1 MSDATATAT
10 PTAPAG
16 GDPDLLLDVRDLS
29 VVYESHGATPV
40 QAVDH
45 VSFQL
50 RRGEFVGL
58 VGESGSGKSTLGY
71 ALTRLQKPP
80 ARTNGGS
87 IWFDGADVRDLDPE
101 QLRRQRQGG
110 FAMVLQSGMNAL
122 NPVRRVRDHF
132 GDVFRAHGHVPRERQ
147 HDRMVELVGKV
158 ELPREVLDR
167 YPGELSGGMRQRVS
181 IALALGLEPQL
192 MVFDEPTTALDVL
205 VQHAVMDTIVGLQR
219 SEGFTAVLISHD
231 LGIVLEATDRVLV
244 LHEGRIVEDGPSPR
258 VLADPQDDYTRMLL
272 SHYADPRAE
281 VVSLPGF
288 EDRSVRRAKGEK
300 RSAASTSTPSVSTRS
315 TSTARSAVTVDAVSK
330 TYPAPRRGEE
340 PVRAVRDVSFTLEP
354 GQSLA
359 LVGQSGSG
367 KSTLAK
373 LITGVE
379 QPTTG
384 AVRFGDVEVPRLRRR
399 ALRDFRSD
407 VQMVFQDPYAALNPL
422 HTVEYALTRPVLNYT
437 GLRGADAR
445 RRVLELLE
453 TVGLSPV
460 EQFAAK
466 LPHQLS
472 GGQRQ
477 RVVIARALASD
488 PQVIIADEPVSM
500 LDVSLRAGVLAL
512 LEDLREQWGVS
523 LLYITHDL
531 LSARLVTDDVMVLHR
546 GEVVER
552 GGTAEVLQRPQHEYT
567 RRLLDAVPDP
577 ARAHALRAGAAG
589 SATGPD
595 DAGRSADGPGPGGAA
610 PRGADASPAAVPPAG
625 RPGAGPGATGTVQP

>member
-1 MSDATATAT
+1 MSGATSDGLEARGGTATRLPSDGTQAEV
-10 PTAPAG
+10 
-16 GDPDLLLDVRDLS
+16 LLDVRDLS
-29 VVYESHGATPV
+29 VVYESAGQTAV

-50 RRGEFVGL
+50 RKGEFVGL

-87 IWFDGADVRDLDPE
+87 IVFGGADIRDLDDE
-101 QLRRQRQGG
+101 ALRQQRQGG

-122 NPVRRVRDHF
+122 NPVRTIRNHF
-132 GDVFRAHGHVPRERQ
+132 IDVFKAHGHVPRERW
-147 HDRMVELVGKV
+147 DARMRELIGKV
-158 ELPREVLDR
+158 KLPETMLAR

-181 IALALGLEPQL
+181 IALALSLEPQL

-205 VQHAVMDTIVGLQR
+205 VQHAVMDTIIELQR
-219 SEGFTAVLISHD
+219 SEGFTAILISHD
-231 LGIVLEATDRVLV
+231 LGIVLEATERVLV
-244 LHEGRIVEDGPSPR
+244 MHEGRIVEDGRSLE
-258 VLADPQDDYTRMLL
+258 VLRDPQDDYTKMLL

-288 EDRSVRRAKGEK
+288 PDRSQRSVSRQETTSSFATVGSRE
-300 RSAASTSTPSVSTRS
+300 RSAAKNPIV
-315 TSTARSAVTVDAVSK
+315 VDHLVK
-330 TYPAPRRGEE
+330 TYPAPRRGEQ
-340 PVRAVRDVSFTLEP
+340 PVQAVRDVSFTLEP

-367 KSTLAK
+367 KSTIAK
-373 LITGVE
+373 MLTGVE
-379 QPTTG
+379 QPTSGT
-384 AVRFGDVEVPRLRRR
+384 VRFGDTDVAKLGRRGLKDLR
-399 ALRDFRSD
+399 SE

-422 HTVEYALTRPVLNYT
+422 HTVEYILSRPIANYT
-437 GLRGADAR
+437 GLRGRDAR
-445 RRVLELLE
+445 RRMLEILE
-453 TVGLSPV
+453 TVGLTPV
-460 EQFAAK
+460 EQFAQK

-500 LDVSLRAGVLAL
+500 LDVTLRAGVLAL

-531 LSARLVTDDVMVLHR
+531 LSARLITDDIMVLHD
-546 GEVVER
+546 GAVVER
-552 GGTAEVLQRPQHEYT
+552 GRTADVLQHPQDDYT
-567 RRLLDAVPDP
+567 VALLDAVPN
-577 ARAHALRAGAAG
+577 
-589 SATGPD
+589 
-595 DAGRSADGPGPGGAA
+595 
-610 PRGADASPAAVPPAG
+610 PRRTLLA
-625 RPGAGPGATGTVQP
+625 

>member
-1 MSDATATAT
+1 M
-10 PTAPAG
+10 
-16 GDPDLLLDVRDLS
+16 LDVRDLS
-29 VVYESHGATPV
+29 VVYESSGQTAV

-50 RRGEFVGL
+50 RKGEFVGL

-87 IWFDGADVRDLDPE
+87 IVFAGKDIRDLGDE
-101 QLRRQRQGG
+101 ELRQQRQGG

-122 NPVRRVRDHF
+122 NPVRTIRNHF
-132 GDVFRAHGHVPRERQ
+132 IDVFKAHGHVPRERW
-147 HDRMVELVGKV
+147 DARMRELVGKV
-158 ELPREVLDR
+158 KLPDSMLARF
-167 YPGELSGGMRQRVS
+167 PGELSGGMRQRVS
-181 IALALGLEPQL
+181 IALALSLEPQL

-205 VQHAVMDTIVGLQR
+205 VQHAVMDTIIELQR

-231 LGIVLEATDRVLV
+231 LGIVLEATERVLV
-244 LHEGRIVEDGPSPR
+244 MHEGRIVEDGGSR
-258 VLADPQDDYTRMLL
+258 EILRDPQEEYTQMLL

-288 EDRSVRRAKGEK
+288 PDRSLRSSDGATRQETTSSFSTVGSRE
-300 RSAASTSTPSVSTRS
+300 RSAARNPIV
-315 TSTARSAVTVDAVSK
+315 VEHLVK
-330 TYPAPRRGEE
+330 TYAPPRRGED

-367 KSTLAK
+367 KSTIAK
-373 LITGVE
+373 MLTGVE
-379 QPTTG
+379 KPSSGT
-384 AVRFGDVEVPRLRRR
+384 VRFGDLDVARAGRRG
-399 ALRDFRSD
+399 LRDLRSE
-407 VQMVFQDPYAALNPL
+407 VQMVFQDPYSALNPL
-422 HTVEYALTRPVLNYT
+422 HTVEYTLTRPVVNYT
-437 GLRGADAR
+437 GLRGREAR
-445 RRVLELLE
+445 HRVLELLE
-453 TVGLSPV
+453 TVGLTPV
-460 EQFAAK
+460 EQFAQK

-500 LDVSLRAGVLAL
+500 LDVTLRAGVLAL

-531 LSARLVTDDVMVLHR
+531 LSARLITDDIMVLHD
-546 GEVVER
+546 GAVVER
-552 GGTAEVLQRPQHEYT
+552 GRTADVLQHPQDDYT
-567 RRLLDAVPDP
+567 VALLDAVPN
-577 ARAHALRAGAAG
+577 
-589 SATGPD
+589 
-595 DAGRSADGPGPGGAA
+595 
-610 PRGADASPAAVPPAG
+610 PRRRLAS
-625 RPGAGPGATGTVQP
+625 